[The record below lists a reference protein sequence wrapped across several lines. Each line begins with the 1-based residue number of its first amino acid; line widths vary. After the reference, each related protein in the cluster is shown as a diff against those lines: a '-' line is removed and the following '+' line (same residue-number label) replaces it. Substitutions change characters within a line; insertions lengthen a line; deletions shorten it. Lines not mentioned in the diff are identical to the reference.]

1 MTSLPTSSPAAPRT
15 SSLSGY
21 NGVGVTWNVTQNGA
35 DAVFDFSNGD
45 TITLT
50 NVNAGDLVYDG
61 LFGYS

>member
-1 MTSLPTSSPAAPRT
+1 
-15 SSLSGY
+15 
-21 NGVGVTWNVTQNGA
+21 
-35 DAVFDFSNGD
+35 VFDFSNGD